1 MKERYFSFSETA
13 YTSETVDLLFNR
25 SAFDEMDDF
34 LRYRIHKG
42 KISVITL
49 EKVQDGKQSVCVNDS
64 LLDQCQQ
71 RYSLRYVNKTYVSFR
86 MSNVTLLDSGLYRLE
101 AFFAKIIH
109 DPENTELYLTVQG
122 NLFCKSV
129 CQSSFL
135 FWAGIN
141 RPFRN
146 WAGN

>member
-1 MKERYFSFSETA
+1 
-13 YTSETVDLLFNR
+13 
-25 SAFDEMDDF
+25 MDDF

-49 EKVQDGKQSVCVNDS
+49 GKVQDGKQSVCVNDN

-86 MSNVTLLDSGLYRLE
+86 LSNVTLLDSGLYRLE

-109 DPENTELYLTVQG
+109 DPENTELYLAVQG
-122 NLFCKSV
+122 NLFCKSM
-129 CQSSFL
+129 CSHHFSFGRVL
-135 FWAGIN
+135 IGQETEASFK
-141 RPFRN
+141 F
-146 WAGN
+146 